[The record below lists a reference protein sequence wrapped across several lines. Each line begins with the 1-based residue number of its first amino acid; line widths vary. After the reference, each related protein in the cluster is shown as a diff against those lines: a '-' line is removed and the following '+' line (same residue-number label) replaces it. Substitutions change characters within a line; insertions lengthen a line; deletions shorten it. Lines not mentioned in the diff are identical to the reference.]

1 MLILGVKFASANAT
15 RYACKARLCHGTTPY
30 SGHTFTLLSRVG
42 PSPSCKWKAPA
53 YLPNVKSG
61 KKCTRDFSRS
71 SEPTCPRYT
80 KIKKKKKKRNWDGY
94 TNIGDCINC
103 CTVRTLRR
111 QEVGKK
117 RHKYTKK
124 GRKMI
129 CNGRSQP
136 AHFL

>member
-1 MLILGVKFASANAT
+1 MLNSLQLMSHIAHARHVFVTAQFHIPFT
-15 RYACKARLCHGTTPY
+15 RSRCCFGP
-30 SGHTFTLLSRVG
+30 RVG
-42 PSPSCKWKAPA
+42 PSPSRKWKAPA

-61 KKCTRDFSRS
+61 NKCTRDFSRS

-117 RHKYTKK
+117 GTNIQKK

-136 AHFL
+136 VHFL